1 LESKGIMKCTIL
13 GCGGSLGVPQLGCSC
28 LVCKSNKTHNK
39 RTRASVL
46 IESKTTKVLIDTS
59 SDFRE
64 QAFAQHI
71 DKIDAIIYTHPH
83 SDHFSGIND
92 FKAISIKMKTRTPVY
107 LNKATF
113 DGIKGSFG
121 YLFESNSELY
131 KPVFDARIIDDFS
144 EIKVGDITLN
154 TFRQFHGECN
164 SLGIRVGNFVYST
177 DFNLL
182 PDESIKALEGVETWV
197 IDCLR
202 YMWAPTHNYYETA
215 MDWIERM
222 QPKRAILTHM
232 AHDLDYFE
240 LKHSL
245 PQGIEPAYDGMV
257 IKF

>member
-1 LESKGIMKCTIL
+1 MKCTIL

-28 LVCKSNKTHNK
+28 LVCKSNKVHNR

-46 IESKTTKVLIDTS
+46 IESKTTRVLIDTS

-64 QAFAQHI
+64 QAFANNI
-71 DKIDAIIYTHPH
+71 KSIDAIIYTHAH

-92 FKAISIKMKTRTPVY
+92 FKAISMSTKTRTPVY
-107 LNKATF
+107 LNQPTF
-113 DGIKGSFG
+113 DGIRGSFG
-121 YLFESNSELY
+121 YLFESKSELY
-131 KPVFDARIIDDFS
+131 KPVLDPHIIDDFS
-144 EIKVGDITLN
+144 EISVGDLKLQ

-164 SLGIRVGNFVYST
+164 SLGIRVGSLVYST

-182 PDESIKALEGVETWV
+182 PDESIKMIEGTDTWI

-215 MDWIERM
+215 MDWIERIK
-222 QPKRAILTHM
+222 PKRAILTHM

-240 LKHSL
+240 LKNSL
-245 PQGIEPAYDGMV
+245 PQCVEPAHDGMV